1 MLITLTIGI
10 RSPNSFTHIESL
22 PHVRYLSFVGTKG
35 VRDQLVYDVS
45 FKCPSIRAIDL
56 SKTPITDNSLKAIAL
71 NCQQI
76 ESVDLAGCEKITEA
90 GVRCLTEHLSNLRY
104 LNVAN
109 CYNVVASQ
117 EELDRGGNLDIVWSD
132 GEDEYETETTEID
145 DDGHGSD

>member
-1 MLITLTIGI
+1 M
-10 RSPNSFTHIESL
+10 
-22 PHVRYLSFVGTKG
+22 
-35 VRDQLVYDVS
+35 YDVS

-71 NCQQI
+71 NCQQM

-132 GEDEYETETTEID
+132 GEDEYETETTETD
-145 DDGHGSD
+145 DDGHGFD